1 MFNVKNILKLF
12 IVSFFALPTQAQ
24 IGVSLTDL
32 QQHNVQPGPS
42 VSGNIIGQ
50 FANSVRSFLPAR
62 SQVERISPLFLQN
75 DSRPHFQWVSTVTL
89 KDNQVLWFQIYSDSQ
104 SLLQIVPIPAEQIQM
119 TSELDLID
127 RKYILR
133 DQTFGLTIVLPVGVG
148 AFDEGVLNFGETSL
162 LTPRFKS
169 GSLKDSATITR
180 REKPRYFANKPFV
193 RIVDGVSNQ
202 GTAIGFHTE
211 VNDSF
216 VRGFDSRGCMRM
228 RDADLFFLHD
238 IVKYSLKHIP
248 ITVAYRTN
256 TPEDHPYPKR
266 NSGFKTV
273 FNAGTQ
279 AEPEMVLDRDNLVKT
294 AYKKANPPVDVLVDT
309 DQDHFEDLFEY
320 SGRKSYERQRKV
332 QTEKCRAEDQI
343 RRERTLSTTQSR
355 IAQINR
361 LLATPAGQVVTYPGM
376 TERDIER
383 EQRRLKKE
391 KEQNDR
397 RLNNEKKELQRSVDR
412 TEKTLS
418 EQLNACIKEG
428 ERVLSAKDKIYRWWM
443 H

>member
-1 MFNVKNILKLF
+1 MRFLKNIVKL
-12 IVSFFALPTQAQ
+12 IVLSFMALTAHAQ
-24 IGVSLTDL
+24 IGVSLYDL
-32 QQHNVQPGPS
+32 QQYKVQPGPS
-42 VSGNIIGQ
+42 VSGQLQNQ
-50 FANSVRSFLPAR
+50 FAQSVRSLLPQR

-75 DSRPHFQWVSTVTL
+75 ETSPYYQWLATVTL
-89 KDNQVLWFQIYSDSQ
+89 KDNQVFWFQVMTNAQ
-104 SLLQIVPIPAEQIQM
+104 SVVQITQIPTEQIRM
-119 TSELDLID
+119 TSELDLIE

-133 DQTFGLTIVLPVGVG
+133 DTQLGLTIVLPVGVG
-148 AFDEGVLNFGETSL
+148 AFDEGVLNHGEISL

-169 GSLKDSATITR
+169 GSLKDTATITR

-228 RDADLFFLHD
+228 RDADLYFLHD
-238 IVKYSLKHIP
+238 IVKYSLKNIP
-248 ITVAYRTN
+248 ITVAYRT
-256 TPEDHPYPKR
+256 TATEDHPYPKR

-279 AEPEMVLDRDNLVKT
+279 VEPEMVLDRDNLVKT
-294 AYKKANPPVDVLVDT
+294 AYKNSKPPVDLLVDS

-320 SGRKSYERQRKV
+320 SGRKSYERQRQV
-332 QTEKCRAEDQI
+332 QAEKCRSQDQD
-343 RRERTLSTTQSR
+343 RRSRTLSANQSR
-355 IAQINR
+355 IAEINR
-361 LLATPAGQVVTYPGM
+361 LLALPAPRAVIYPGM
-376 TERDIER
+376 TEKEIER
-383 EQRRLKKE
+383 EERRLKKE
-391 KEQNDR
+391 KEQSDR
-397 RLNNEKKELQRSVDR
+397 ALNSEKRDLQRSLER
-412 TEKTLS
+412 SEKSLS
-418 EQLNACIKEG
+418 EQLNTCLKEG